1 MMINVL
7 IADDHAIVRAG
18 LRALLSAQPDIAV
31 VGDAANGLE
40 AVHQVQEKHPDIILL
55 DIAMPVLNGLEA
67 AQEIEASCPETAVI
81 VVSMHSSPE
90 YIRLALLAGVRGY
103 LLKETVGAEVVEAVR
118 LVYGGRRYFSGRIGD
133 RPSD

>member
-81 VVSMHSSPE
+81 VVSMHSSSE

-103 LLKETVGAEVVEAVR
+103 LLKETIGAEVVDAVR
-118 LVYGGRRYFSGRIGD
+118 LVHDGQSYFSRQVVD
-133 RPSD
+133 RLGG